1 MAEADS
7 ESRGDS
13 LAALASAFGDQIAVL
28 QQTAGLRSADLS
40 PHSRD
45 LMELEASV
53 QALDDSLQQIQA
65 AMARERA
72 AFPQV
77 TAVTAD
83 FALPQQAAA
92 ATMALSTP
100 NVMARPST
108 DHNALHSSQAKA
120 LAEALAQ
127 QASHLTFISEN
138 LPAFL
143 PAAPQSKATADS
155 DRAVSGAAFAEP
167 DKENAQPRGA
177 ARPSAQPGNAAAAP
191 AAKKAKLTAP
201 RRFINIES
209 S

>member
-120 LAEALAQ
+120 TGGGPRAAGEPPHLHQRESARLSAGSAAVQ
-127 QASHLTFISEN
+127 SH
-138 LPAFL
+138 
-143 PAAPQSKATADS
+143 
-155 DRAVSGAAFAEP
+155 SGF
-167 DKENAQPRGA
+167 
-177 ARPSAQPGNAAAAP
+177 
-191 AAKKAKLTAP
+191 
-201 RRFINIES
+201 
-209 S
+209 